1 MSSFNE
7 NPPQDE
13 DPDPRILHTGEGKIL
28 IGVTVEQIDMMLGRT
43 HMDAEIVAKLE
54 KARAL
59 LEYSIKR
66 EAYVK
71 GT

>member
-1 MSSFNE
+1 MSTFDE
-7 NPPQDE
+7 NQAQDV

-28 IGVTVEQIDMMLGRT
+28 VGMTLDEIDMMLGRK
-43 HMDAEIVAKLE
+43 HMDAKFVEKLE

-59 LEYSIKR
+59 LEYSTKR

-71 GT
+71 GH